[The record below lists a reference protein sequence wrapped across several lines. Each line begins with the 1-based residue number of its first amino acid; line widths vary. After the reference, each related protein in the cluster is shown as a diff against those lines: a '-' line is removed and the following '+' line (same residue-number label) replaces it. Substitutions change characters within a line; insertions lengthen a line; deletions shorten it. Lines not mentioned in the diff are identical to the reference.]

1 MIFKLWRL
9 TLTAQTTQTIKD
21 PHSNNQVTVTFEN
34 EEKQNKNRLKKRF
47 DSFGK
52 KSSDS
57 DYDFADLLL
66 TLSHT
71 EIKVL
76 ALLIKNRDYKTNIA
90 VLSRSSLSEKE
101 SRCLDRAYKGLAK
114 NEVVQRIRDETYLL
128 NPKIFISTPQEE
140 RKIWEAWQSA
150 KKA

>member
-1 MIFKLWRL
+1 M
-9 TLTAQTTQTIKD
+9 TAQTTQTIKD
-21 PHSNNQVTVTFEN
+21 PHSNNQVTVIFEN
-34 EEKQNKNRLKKRF
+34 EEKQNKKRLKKRF

-52 KSSDS
+52 ASSDS

-76 ALLIKNRDYKTNIA
+76 ALLIKNRDYKTNIS

-101 SRCLDRAYKGLAK
+101 SRRLDRAYKELAK
-114 NEVVQRIRDETYLL
+114 HEVVKRIRDETYLL
-128 NPKIFISTPQEE
+128 NPKIFISTPQDEM
-140 RKIWEAWQSA
+140 KIWEAWLNA

>member
-1 MIFKLWRL
+1 M
-9 TLTAQTTQTIKD
+9 TTQTIKD
-21 PHSNNQVTVTFEN
+21 PNSNNQVTVTFEN
-34 EEKQNKNRLKKRF
+34 EEKQNKKRLKKRF

-90 VLSRSSLSEKE
+90 VLSRSSLSGKE
-101 SRCLDRAYKGLAK
+101 SRSLDRAYKGLAE

-128 NPKIFISTPQEE
+128 NPKIFISTPQDEM
-140 RKIWEAWQSA
+140 KIWDTWL
-150 KKA
+150 KARKS

>member
-1 MIFKLWRL
+1 M
-9 TLTAQTTQTIKD
+9 TAQTTQTIKD

-34 EEKQNKNRLKKRF
+34 EEKQNKKRLKKRF

-101 SRCLDRAYKGLAK
+101 SRSLDRAYKGLAK

-128 NPKIFISTPQEE
+128 NPKIFISTPQDEI
-140 RKIWEAWQSA
+140 KIWDTWL
-150 KKA
+150 KARKS

>member
-1 MIFKLWRL
+1 M
-9 TLTAQTTQTIKD
+9 TTQTTQTVKD
-21 PHSNNQVTVTFEN
+21 PYSNNQVTVTFEN
-34 EEKQNKNRLKKRF
+34 EEKQNKKRLKKRF

-57 DYDFADLLL
+57 EYDFADLLL
-66 TLSHT
+66 NLSHT
-71 EIKVL
+71 EIKIL

-90 VLSRSSLSEKE
+90 ILSRSTLSEKE
-101 SRCLDRAYKGLAK
+101 SRSLDRAYKGLAK
-114 NEVVQRIRDETYLL
+114 HEVIQRIRDETYLL

-140 RKIWEAWQSA
+140 MKIWETWLAT

>member
-1 MIFKLWRL
+1 MS
-9 TLTAQTTQTIKD
+9 TQTIKD

-34 EEKQNKNRLKKRF
+34 EEKQNIKRLKKRF

-66 TLSHT
+66 TLTHT
-71 EIKVL
+71 EIKIL

-90 VLSRSSLSEKE
+90 ILSRGELTEKE
-101 SRCLDRAYKGLAK
+101 SRSLDRAYKGLVK
-114 NEVVQRIRDETYLL
+114 HEVVQRIRDETYLL

-140 RKIWEAWQSA
+140 KKIWEAWQEKASIKD
-150 KKA
+150 KKS